1 MSAAFGQ
8 AASLLQRVLP
18 ACDAV
23 AAAIGRQTG
32 VIEDDARVGEIARK
46 PRGFVKLCPR
56 RLQIEAQ
63 AALHE
68 LREARAPARVIH
80 LPGARLVPDA
90 AYEIE
95 LRQPRQRRAE
105 VVAVQP
111 GLRDRDGGKTA
122 LAPQPLDVA
131 HLADRVARV
140 PFGFHVDRFHHL
152 VRSRIGEVVGRK
164 IGPPQRG
171 VVAVAKRDRRLVAKP
186 RVVIDARIP
195 EMLVRIDDREF
206 HEAQS

>member
-1 MSAAFGQ
+1 MRASGKSRASR
-8 AASLLQRVLP
+8 AASLELRP
-18 ACDAV
+18 
-23 AAAIGRQTG
+23 G
-32 VIEDDARVGEIARK
+32 
-46 PRGFVKLCPR
+46 

-63 AALHE
+63 PLPHE
-68 LREARAPARVIH
+68 LREARAPARVVH

-95 LRQPRQRRAE
+95 LRQRLQRRAE

-111 GLRDRDGGKTA
+111 GLRHRDRGKPG
-122 LAPQPLDVA
+122 LAPQPLDIA

-140 PFGFHVDRFHHL
+140 PFGLHVDGFHDL
-152 VRSRIGEVVGRK
+152 VAPRIGEVVGRK

-171 VVAVAKRDRRLVAKP
+171 VVAIAKRDRRLVAKP

-195 EMLVRIDDREF
+195 EMLVRIDDRKRVARAARGAILARPARYDRGRF
-206 HEAQS
+206 QGRKSDGRGSR